1 MEAPV
6 IGIIRGEVG
15 IPEES
20 IQRAAPTP
28 KNPKTNPGT
37 LDDTIVV
44 NKGNKEPKTPETN
57 PGTLDDTIV
66 INTGDEELKN
76 PENTLTAP

>member
-6 IGIIRGEVG
+6 IGIIRGKVG
-15 IPEES
+15 IPEEP

-28 KNPKTNPGT
+28 KN
-37 LDDTIVV
+37 
-44 NKGNKEPKTPETN
+44 PETN

-66 INTGDEELKN
+66 INTGDEEPKN